1 MSDELSITYTAVQTV
16 IMVVVIVVVMVMV
29 VIVLAQS
36 LVTQR
41 TAEPK
46 T

>member
-29 VIVLAQS
+29 IVLAQS